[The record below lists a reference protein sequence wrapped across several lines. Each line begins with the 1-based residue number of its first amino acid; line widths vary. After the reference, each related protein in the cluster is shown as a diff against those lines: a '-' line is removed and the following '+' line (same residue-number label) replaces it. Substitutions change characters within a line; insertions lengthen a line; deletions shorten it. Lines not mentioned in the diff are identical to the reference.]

1 MPSDHGAAGHKRVA
15 MPRSIGKKCEG
26 SMLKI
31 IAFLAGLLLVLL
43 PPLAR
48 AQTCGGE
55 SAANDA
61 ASKMLQRQ
69 LSALRSIERARGC

>member
-1 MPSDHGAAGHKRVA
+1 
-15 MPRSIGKKCEG
+15 
-26 SMLKI
+26 MLKT

-69 LSALRSIERARGC
+69 LSALRSIERARGCQTGDRSGFFNACREVAIKINEVQQ